1 MMGEEEEEKE
11 EEQEQGGAQRLPA
24 LEQGSAASPKLRDR
38 TRQHTAGPKLRSRA
52 ARAPHLR
59 LPAAV
64 LQSPQLPAAVLQ
76 SPQIAAAALQS
87 SLLPAAAHARARVGV
102 TSTVR
107 LTTVGRM
114 LIEASAAT
122 QGFQAGRAA
131 QHAAARIQAA
141 QISTVA
147 RARIASCIW
156 TGSCATSFARWRSTG
171 QRWPS
176 WTPSTCRH
184 TSSTPARFVAFCSA
198 RSWQT
203 CGSRALSRSWHIP
216 LAWVKGEDRKA
227 LCEQLFTQGFMSDFA
242 GLKEASSPHFRAL
255 RKVLLPQLESGAAA
269 SSAEVGA
276 PTPASIVRD
285 YILLFSSPFQ
295 TDPLTKEQMQLI
307 VEASSPGRAAATH
320 IKLMHEL
327 LDDAWWQKQMKPAKK
342 FSVTE
347 ATHAPKITQVL
358 GGLASGSSEEAAEA
372 WATLMADSGWRA
384 WWPGMR
390 EPLADRLISAM
401 IEQAR
406 GQVAG
411 EAEAQ
416 HVREAASRLS
426 WLLSELAGKGAAN
439 AEKQVAAL
447 INEARGATREAD
459 SAARLRAGVQK
470 CSEFVAT
477 PSQEGLAALAGCFS
491 QCEGLA
497 LETLEGKQVLDAVAS
512 ILASG
517 EFARDDAL
525 GAAEAMLGV
534 VPDDARARDCSAGAL
549 RAGVAA
555 ARAAANVIADS
566 DSSIPELGEQLAKID
581 ERVSACAQEVE
592 GLMPW
597 WSDLQREVAEKKE
610 QIRRAA
616 QQKMDAL
623 AAGLRGKLR
632 EVREATQRDGT
643 EKGWKEFLPESHSW
657 QDVVHAMELTFW
669 VPTRDRSSPAAQSVG
684 RIARLDARYT
694 SAKKEWGELESAAL
708 EIGVAVPN
716 DTKAEYDETM
726 RKALVAA
733 AEEYFVRT
741 LEEGGQGAG
750 TAVMKRQA
758 YIVKKDMFD
767 YEAEI
772 LPMIK
777 TRVQRAISDEA

>member
-1 MMGEEEEEKE
+1 M
-11 EEQEQGGAQRLPA
+11 
-24 LEQGSAASPKLRDR
+24 
-38 TRQHTAGPKLRSRA
+38 
-52 ARAPHLR
+52 
-59 LPAAV
+59 
-64 LQSPQLPAAVLQ
+64 
-76 SPQIAAAALQS
+76 
-87 SLLPAAAHARARVGV
+87 
-102 TSTVR
+102 
-107 LTTVGRM
+107 
-114 LIEASAAT
+114 
-122 QGFQAGRAA
+122 
-131 QHAAARIQAA
+131 
-141 QISTVA
+141 
-147 RARIASCIW
+147 
-156 TGSCATSFARWRSTG
+156 
-171 QRWPS
+171 
-176 WTPSTCRH
+176 
-184 TSSTPARFVAFCSA
+184 
-198 RSWQT
+198 
-203 CGSRALSRSWHIP
+203 
-216 LAWVKGEDRKA
+216 
-227 LCEQLFTQGFMSDFA
+227 
-242 GLKEASSPHFRAL
+242 
-255 RKVLLPQLESGAAA
+255 
-269 SSAEVGA
+269 
-276 PTPASIVRD
+276 
-285 YILLFSSPFQ
+285 
-295 TDPLTKEQMQLI
+295 
-307 VEASSPGRAAATH
+307 
-320 IKLMHEL
+320 
-327 LDDAWWQKQMKPAKK
+327 
-342 FSVTE
+342 
-347 ATHAPKITQVL
+347 
-358 GGLASGSSEEAAEA
+358 
-372 WATLMADSGWRA
+372 
-384 WWPGMR
+384 
-390 EPLADRLISAM
+390 
-401 IEQAR
+401 
-406 GQVAG
+406 
-411 EAEAQ
+411 
-416 HVREAASRLS
+416 REAASRLS

-459 SAARLRAGVQK
+459 KAARLRAGVQK

-517 EFARDDAL
+517 DFARDGAL

-534 VPDDARARDCSAGAL
+534 VPEDARARDCSAGAL

-566 DSSIPELGEQLAKID
+566 DSSIPELCELLAKID
-581 ERVSACAQEVE
+581 ERVSACAQQVE

-616 QQKMDAL
+616 QQKIDAL
-623 AAGLRGKLR
+623 AAGMRGKLR

-643 EKGWKEFLPESHSW
+643 EKGWKEFLPKSHSW
-657 QDVVHAMELTFW
+657 QDVVHAIELTFW
-669 VPTRDRSSPAAQSVG
+669 VPTRDRSSPAAQGAG
-684 RIARLDARYT
+684 RIARLDSRYA
-694 SAKKEWGELESAAL
+694 SAMKEWGELESAAL

-741 LEEGGQGAG
+741 LDEGGEGAG